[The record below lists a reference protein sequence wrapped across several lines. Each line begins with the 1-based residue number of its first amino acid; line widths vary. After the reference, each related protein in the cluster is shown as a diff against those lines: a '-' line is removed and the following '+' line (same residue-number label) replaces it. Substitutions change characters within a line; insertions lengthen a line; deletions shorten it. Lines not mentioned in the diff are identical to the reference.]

1 MRKHLLISVSLF
13 LGILI
18 PYTSN
23 ADTSDCPENWSISS
37 QNLSIKWDAGTKSF
51 ISNFGELFGLSEP
64 VALSFRANAVSEK
77 IVKKV
82 SDLFGADFVEK
93 LRAEGSNVGLRDVLA
108 IEPTFSD
115 LSKITDRTPLK
126 RLPVSWNYSTSEF
139 NTLNP
144 SSLLRRG
151 LLLEDI
157 EGRKIKHFL
166 EITKRGCSSVR
177 VITSNNVVIPKSGI
191 SQSPIGMDEWT
202 RGAENYLR
210 AQYEIAEKRTV
221 NWLTFDSNI
230 KKFKEVLRNLESL
243 PRSDD
248 PPFEITA
255 ELKPVVWVGED
266 DLQFVPFL
274 MGLPAKTC
282 FWDSRNQ
289 NEFYYYLDTSVVL
302 RSTPCRIVAIAPD
315 YSNIIN
321 DSQGTWDSLVLVEV
335 IDIPVRS
342 KMTKSE
348 AISIFQPIVNKL
360 LSNKPDA
367 GPKDVEPIF
376 GEFKEEVQK
385 LGITEFLIEGK
396 NLIILVLNPKLAA
409 VQKANEEAKAKRAA
423 EDKTAH
429 EEFKR
434 KLSEGLIEPCIEFN
448 QTRIVDG
455 YEYGCVG
462 TVEDLSWEQRERVSI
477 PIPSPT
483 ISLVPDV
490 TQPSV
495 EESKG
500 ILLRPCSKLGQT
512 VVLDSYKYTC
522 VTSIAGL
529 AWNQG
534 EAVIV
539 PRVTPTPSASPSLNV
554 SPETKLDTA
563 SSAELKAKQEADAK
577 AAAELKAKQEAD
589 AKAAAELKAKQEA
602 DAKAAAELKAKQE
615 ADAKAA
621 ADKAAGE
628 KIISDAKAEAAR
640 ILAAA
645 KAAAAKKKTTITCVK
660 GKLTKK
666 VTAVKPVCPK
676 GYKKK

>member
-1 MRKHLLISVSLF
+1 
-13 LGILI
+13 
-18 PYTSN
+18 
-23 ADTSDCPENWSISS
+23 
-37 QNLSIKWDAGTKSF
+37 
-51 ISNFGELFGLSEP
+51 
-64 VALSFRANAVSEK
+64 
-77 IVKKV
+77 
-82 SDLFGADFVEK
+82 
-93 LRAEGSNVGLRDVLA
+93 
-108 IEPTFSD
+108 
-115 LSKITDRTPLK
+115 
-126 RLPVSWNYSTSEF
+126 
-139 NTLNP
+139 
-144 SSLLRRG
+144 
-151 LLLEDI
+151 
-157 EGRKIKHFL
+157 
-166 EITKRGCSSVR
+166 
-177 VITSNNVVIPKSGI
+177 
-191 SQSPIGMDEWT
+191 MDEWT

-210 AQYEIAEKRTV
+210 AQYEIYEKRTV

-230 KKFKEVLRNLESL
+230 KKFKEVLSSLESL
-243 PRSDD
+243 PKSDD

-255 ELKPVVWVGED
+255 ELKTVVWVGEN

-274 MGLPAKTC
+274 MGVPAKTC
-282 FWDSRNQ
+282 FWDSWNQ
-289 NEFYYYLDTSVVL
+289 NEFYYYLDTSVVV
-302 RSTPCRIVAIAPD
+302 RSVPCKIVAIAPD

-321 DSQGTWDSLVLVEV
+321 NSQNTWDSLVLVEV
-335 IDIPVRS
+335 IDIPVRN

-360 LSNKPDA
+360 LSNKPNA
-367 GPKDVEPIF
+367 GPKDVEQIF
-376 GEFKEEVQK
+376 GEFKKEVQK

-423 EDKTAH
+423 EDKTAY

-434 KLSEGLIEPCIEFN
+434 KLLEGLIEPCIEFN

-462 TVEDLSWEQRERVSI
+462 TVDDLSWEQRERVSI
-477 PIPSPT
+477 PSPT
-483 ISLVPDV
+483 ISIVPDV

-529 AWNQG
+529 VWNQG

-539 PRVTPTPSASPSLNV
+539 PRVMPTPSASPSLNV
-554 SPETKLDTA
+554 IPETKLDTA
-563 SSAELKAKQEADAK
+563 SSAELKAKQEAEAK
-577 AAAELKAKQEAD
+577 AAAELKAKQEA
-589 AKAAAELKAKQEA
+589 E
-602 DAKAAAELKAKQE
+602 
-615 ADAKAA
+615 AKAA

-645 KAAAAKKKTTITCVK
+645 KAAASKKKITITCVK

>member
-1 MRKHLLISVSLF
+1 M
-13 LGILI
+13 

-23 ADTSDCPENWSISS
+23 ADTSDCPENWSIKS
-37 QNLSIKWDAGTKSF
+37 QNLSIKWDAGSKSF

-64 VALSFRANAVSEK
+64 VALSFRANAVSEN

-93 LRAEGSNVGLRDVLA
+93 LRTEGSNVGLRDILA

-115 LSKITDRTPLK
+115 LSKITDRTSLS
-126 RLPVSWNYSTSEF
+126 RFPVSWNYTTSNF

-157 EGRKIKHFL
+157 EGKKVKHFL
-166 EITKRGCSSVR
+166 EITKRGCSNVR
-177 VITSNNVVIPKSGI
+177 VMTSNSAEIPKTGV

-210 AQYEIAEKRTV
+210 AQYEISEKRTV
-221 NWLTFDSNI
+221 NWLTFDNNI
-230 KKFKEVLRNLESL
+230 KKFKEVLSSLESL

-248 PPFEITA
+248 PPFEVTS
-255 ELKPVVWVGED
+255 ELKTVVWVGES
-266 DLQFVPFL
+266 DLQFVPYL
-274 MGLPAKTC
+274 MGVPAKTC
-282 FWDSRNQ
+282 FWDSWNQ
-289 NEFYYYLDTSVVL
+289 NEFYYYLNTSVVV
-302 RSTPCRIVAIAPD
+302 RSAPCKIVAIAPD
-315 YSNIIN
+315 YANIVN
-321 DSQGTWDSLVLVEV
+321 NSQNTWDSLVLVEV
-335 IDIPVRS
+335 IDIPVRNE
-342 KMTKSE
+342 MTKSE

-360 LSNKPDA
+360 LSNKPNA

-376 GEFKEEVQK
+376 GEFKKEVQK

-423 EDKTAH
+423 EDKTAY

-434 KLSEGLIEPCIEFN
+434 KLFEGLIEPCIEYN

-462 TVEDLSWEQRERVSI
+462 TADDLSWEQRERVSI

-490 TQPSV
+490 TQPSA
-495 EESKG
+495 EESKS

-512 VVLDSYKYTC
+512 IVLDGYKYTC

-529 AWNQG
+529 VWNLG
-534 EAVIV
+534 EALIA

-554 SPETKLDTA
+554 SPETKLDSS
-563 SSAELKAKQEADAK
+563 SSAELKAKRDAEVKAMVDK
-577 AAAELKAKQEAD
+577 AAA
-589 AKAAAELKAKQEA
+589 
-602 DAKAAAELKAKQE
+602 
-615 ADAKAA
+615 
-621 ADKAAGE
+621 E

-640 ILAAA
+640 IIAGA
-645 KAAAAKKKTTITCVK
+645 KEKATASSAKSTITCTK
-660 GKLTKK
+660 GKMTKK
-666 VTAVKPVCPK
+666 VTAVKPKCPT
-676 GYKKK
+676 GYKLKK